1 MKSYVLFFVV
11 LIAMLLAFFKIDS
24 GYDSTLRHEYKLGY
38 DEGYSEAEQ
47 YYKGLLEEKYE
58 EFETELDTHYQD
70 VYETFEDEISY
81 SAYLEDYVQY
91 AIDFYSNYAVIVL
104 KNDERHYYHYGN
116 SDSGEVHI
124 AEEPDPKTYHT
135 YDVIEYNESDITD
148 YTVMSKKEAENKGYK
163 PCRLCFDN

>member
-1 MKSYVLFFVV
+1 MKSYVLFFVI

-24 GYDSTLRHEYKLGY
+24 GYDNTLRQKYNLGY
-38 DEGYSEAEQ
+38 EEGYSEAEQ
-47 YYKGLLEEKYE
+47 HYKELLEEKYE
-58 EFETELDTHYQD
+58 EFEAELDAHYQD
-70 VYETFEDEISY
+70 VYETFEDDISY

-104 KNDERHYYHYGN
+104 KNDERHYYYYGN
-116 SDSGEVHI
+116 SDSEEVHI

-135 YDVIEYNESDITD
+135 YDVMEYNESDITD
-148 YTVMSKKEAENKGYK
+148 YTVMSKKEAENEGYK

>member
-11 LIAMLLAFFKIDS
+11 LITMLLAFFKIDS
-24 GYDSTLRHEYKLGY
+24 GYDNTLRQEYNLGY
-38 DEGYSEAEQ
+38 EEGYSEAEQ
-47 YYKGLLEEKYE
+47 YYKELLEEKYE
-58 EFETELDTHYQD
+58 EFEAELDTHYQD
-70 VYETFEDEISY
+70 VYETFKDEISY

-104 KNDERHYYHYGN
+104 KNGERHSYHYGN
-116 SDSGEVHI
+116 SDSEEVHI
-124 AEEPDPKTYHT
+124 AEETNPKTYHT
-135 YDVIEYNESDITD
+135 YDVMEYNENDITD